1 MSGIEHW
8 VAGKEDEGE
17 GLVRRLRWPIPAGVA
32 QAYVIAYSEPGTVVL
47 VPYCQG
53 PSVVREIQAAGR
65 RPLALN
71 FDPLSVLVVEAAL
84 SPVPAAEVDAAVARL
99 GDSLKQEIPLRF
111 YLSDMYASICPACSR
126 PVVADFFVWD
136 RELGTPVA
144 KHVRCNECTWNA
156 RTGLD
161 AQDWEKLAVVPSQG
175 MHYHYILDRLAPQ
188 PGVGALR
195 TRLEYLLELYS
206 PRNLYALA
214 ELTLRIESMFPS
226 GPAHRVLKVLL
237 LECLE
242 HCSSLAPLPGR
253 RSRRRGLSR
262 PGRYL
267 ERNVWHAFGQA
278 ASRYVQNA
286 ESLPR
291 LAESLEA
298 FAASQEEGVGYVGQG
313 LVRDACRVLP
323 PRSVDLIVTSPPAL
337 DAAAWSLSY
346 LWGAWLL
353 GAEAA
358 ASLQPLLR
366 QRTPDPEWYARG
378 MARALGS
385 LVDLLRDDG
394 RLVFVLAGQRS
405 VVVEALVL
413 AAGRAR
419 LGVTALTQQGTEY
432 RLELAPTMA
441 PVRRSSLPLTAQI
454 RQTAVSAAS
463 EAIRK
468 RGEPV
473 PWKTLHAAILRA
485 LAQSGLLVKLQKE
498 NEEGESVIDL
508 MAEQIQVG
516 LEDPVLRR
524 LVGGEGGEQLWWL
537 ADPSDVAPPLCDRVE
552 MAAYELLRDTLALTE
567 ADFAAAIYP
576 RFLEPLTPP
585 EALVAGCLRAYGQEL
600 TPGIWQLRT
609 EDLPD
614 ARQAER
620 ETIIEDLKALG
631 LRLGFQ
637 VEPLAPFD
645 VAWLERGKR
654 RAAFAVRWQ
663 AALEQVLAFGAPGP
677 PAIPYMVIPGGRAA
691 LASYKLAYNPLWQRQ
706 VDEQGW
712 RFIKYRHVRQ
722 LVARP
727 DIDEYALQ
735 SVIGLDPI
743 VEQERAQLPLF

>member
-8 VAGKEDEGE
+8 VAGVKDENE
-17 GLVRRLRWPIPAGVA
+17 GVVRHLRWPIPAGVA
-32 QAYVIAYSEPGTVVL
+32 QAYVDAYSEPGTVVL

-53 PSVVREIQAAGR
+53 PSVVREILAADR
-65 RPLALN
+65 KPLALN

-84 SPVPAAEVDAAVARL
+84 SPVPASELNAAVALL

-144 KHVRCNECTWNA
+144 KHVHCNDCTWNA

-161 AQDWEKLAVVPSQG
+161 VQDWEKLAEVPSQG
-175 MHYHYILDRLAPQ
+175 MHYHYVLDRIAPQ

-195 TRLEYLLELYS
+195 TRLEYMLELYS

-214 ELTLRIESMFPS
+214 ELALRIESLFPA
-226 GPAHRVLKVLL
+226 GPTRRVLKVLL

-242 HCSSLAPLPGR
+242 RCSSMVPLPGR
-253 RSRRRGLSR
+253 RLRRRGLSR

-267 ERNVWHAFGQA
+267 ECNVWHVFGQA
-278 ASRYVQNA
+278 ANRYGHDAAYQT
-286 ESLPR
+286 R
-291 LAESLEA
+291 LAESLDQ
-298 FAASQEEGVGYVGQG
+298 FVASVEEGSGYVGQG

-323 PRSVDLIVTSPPAL
+323 PRSVDLILTSPPAL

-358 ASLQPLLR
+358 APLQPLLR

-378 MARALGS
+378 MARSLAS
-385 LVDLLRDDG
+385 LVDLLRDEG
-394 RLVFVLAGQRS
+394 RLVFVLSEQRP
-405 VVVEALVL
+405 VVVEALAL
-413 AAGRAR
+413 AASRAR
-419 LGVTALTQQGTEY
+419 LGVTALVQSGADY
-432 RLELAPTMA
+432 RLELARTVA
-441 PVRRSSLPLTAQI
+441 PVRRSSLPLPALI
-454 RQTAVSAAS
+454 RQVALGAAS
-463 EAIRK
+463 DAIRK

-473 PWKTLHAAILRA
+473 SWPTLHAAILRQ
-485 LAQSGLLVKLQKE
+485 LAQNRLLVALQEETE
-498 NEEGESVIDL
+498 NTSAIDL
-508 MAEQIQVG
+508 MAEQIQAG
-516 LEDPVLRR
+516 LEDPAFRR
-524 LVGGEGGEQLWWL
+524 LAEGEGSEQLWWL
-537 ADPSDVAPPLCDRVE
+537 ADPSGVEPPLCDRVE
-552 MAAYELLRDTLALTE
+552 VVAYEVLRDTLALAE
-567 ADFAAAIYP
+567 SDFARAIYALFP
-576 RFLEPLTPP
+576 GPLTPP
-585 EALVAGCLRAYGQEL
+585 ATLVASCLRAYGQEL
-600 TPGIWQLRT
+600 TSGFWQMRT

-620 ETIIEDLKALG
+620 ETIVENLTALG
-631 LRLGFQ
+631 RRLGFQ

-645 VAWLERGKR
+645 VAWFEKGLQ

-663 AALEQVLAFGAPGP
+663 AAVDQVLAFGAPEA

-691 LASYKLAYNPLWQRQ
+691 LVSYKLAHNPLWQEQ

-727 DIDEYALQ
+727 DIDEFALQ
-735 SVIGLDPI
+735 TVIGLDPI
-743 VEQERAQLPLF
+743 VEQEQAQLPLF